1 MSIISDQTQ
10 GREEGTC
17 AESERKEGKWE
28 EKTAGY
34 IAVPG
39 TQGERCG
46 SRRLRGVRLNHGH
59 LNFRSTAVPK
69 GGSVR
74 ALRQGA
80 LNWGAFLV
88 VRTSLA
94 SSKR

>member
-39 TQGERCG
+39 TQGERQGPRGEGVGPAG
-46 SRRLRGVRLNHGH
+46 SE
-59 LNFRSTAVPK
+59 
-69 GGSVR
+69 
-74 ALRQGA
+74 
-80 LNWGAFLV
+80 
-88 VRTSLA
+88 A
-94 SSKR
+94 SG